1 MRILLLLGITMLTS
15 GCLYQ
20 TYDYYYISLKDSE
33 NIKLVSKQKIKI
45 SELHDNSE
53 IPVEYL
59 ANREQYSLRFKIGDI
74 TFSPHL
80 MISIE
85 GPKGVKLSFNPRR
98 DTSIKGKNGVVCQQF
113 YPDKNNTDRINFVW
127 SNSCID
133 SNLVKVISFDVI
145 DKKNNIISH
154 EDIPFTLIKDGK
166 ITLIDGL

>member
-1 MRILLLLGITMLTS
+1 MKIGLLLGFTMLAS
-15 GCLYQ
+15 GCFYLID
-20 TYDYYYISLKDSE
+20 DYYYISLISSE
-33 NIKLVSKQKIKI
+33 NINIVSEKKLKKKD
-45 SELHDNSE
+45 LHYNSV
-53 IPVEYL
+53 IPVEYF
-59 ANREQYSLRFKIGDI
+59 ADREHYSLRFKIGE
-74 TFSPHL
+74 TSYSPNL
-80 MISIE
+80 SIGIE
-85 GPKGVKLSFNPRR
+85 GSEGIELTLHPRR
-98 DTSIKGKNGVVCQQF
+98 DTGIKGKNGVVCQQF